1 MCGRY
6 AIGEGE
12 RPEEMIRIMEAIG
25 QKKTPDGLKTAGEIF
40 PTDIVPVLANSRKGD
55 VQPFA
60 MRWGYAFPGGR
71 PLINAKSETAAQK
84 PMFKDGMKQRR
95 CLIPASC
102 YYEWER
108 RDGRKIKHA
117 IRPVQSSMMFMA
129 GLYHLEHHGQVVVPA
144 FVILTREAAEGIRMI
159 HERMPVILPADSAR
173 AWLDLSNAAETIIAG
188 SLGNME
194 YCAMQE

>member
-12 RPEEMIRIMEAIG
+12 LPEEMLRILEDIG
-25 QKKTPDGLKTAGEIF
+25 QKKTPEGLRTSGEIF
-40 PTDIVPVLANSRKGD
+40 PTDIVPVLSNSRKGD
-55 VQPFA
+55 IQPFA
-60 MRWGYAFPGGR
+60 MRWGYSFPGGR
-71 PLINAKSETAAQK
+71 PLINAKAETAAQK

-117 IRPVQSSMMFMA
+117 IHPADCDMMYMA
-129 GLYHLEHHGQVVVPA
+129 GIYHLEHHGSVVVPA
-144 FVILTREAAEGIRMI
+144 FVILTRGAAEGIRFI
-159 HERMPVILPADSAR
+159 HERMPVILPAKKALTWLNLQNPAEEILSA
-173 AWLDLSNAAETIIAG
+173 ALTD
-188 SLGNME
+188 
-194 YCAMQE
+194 MQWRIMQ